1 MKLNYNATRTIT
13 TADLWDACSPP
24 LIFEVKARPGIKW
37 SELDNKFDETDHTD
51 VKIAQE
57 LISLAFLTVSDGEN
71 TYPISK
77 VSQVKELQESIE
89 ELSPGHGKTFIL
101 NIARSFSTSQYNYLV
116 ANLGN
121 SLKPLAQS
129 RPNG

>member
-13 TADLWDACSPP
+13 TADLWDACNPP
-24 LIFEVKARPGIKW
+24 LIFEVKARPGIRW
-37 SELDNKFDETDHTD
+37 SELDNKFDDTNHTD
-51 VKIAQE
+51 VKMAQE

-89 ELSPGHGKTFIL
+89 ELSPSHGETFIL
-101 NIARSFSTSQYNYLV
+101 NVARSFSTSQYNYLV

-121 SLKPLAQS
+121 SLKPLTQS
-129 RPNG
+129 KPSG